1 VSPPKGLPR
10 EIVMK
15 IINDKNIY
23 YVVPLIK
30 LTSRLTRRFGVN
42 KENDSKCHNSWLAK
56 YY

>member
-1 VSPPKGLPR
+1 
-10 EIVMK
+10 MK
-15 IINDKNIY
+15 ITTNKDIY

-30 LTSRLTRRFGVN
+30 LTSRLTKRFIVN